1 MIHAPR
7 SGPSLSLTMGVAL
20 FAATTAT
27 AADRVLTCSDDRWSY
42 PFAFSPPPAT
52 RPTASVFSAPLGSG
66 FDYRDGEM
74 LLRFRNT
81 TTPGDPNYVPANGNP
96 ERYGFTGAKVV
107 IHHAPGTY
115 TWDTRTP
122 AINSAGRPF
131 RLEIFGM
138 GVDAA
143 AAPLTIDTWL
153 ETTPFQ
159 GQSSGLVSPP
169 GQRRNPHPLS
179 IDAGAAE
186 QSEANNIDATPWG
199 LGLPV
204 YGNAPGEYT
213 PGVATTDAFPIT
225 FTLDVSNPRVK
236 SYIQQGLV
244 SGGVEFVVC
253 STAEPPPMTI
263 NDTIPVL
270 STKDASATIPAPY
283 MILENFT
290 LPSAAENWS
299 LYE

>member
-1 MIHAPR
+1 MIPSSLR
-7 SGPSLSLTMGVAL
+7 SLAAL
-20 FAATTAT
+20 GAAAFLAAQASSAA
-27 AADRVLTCSDDRWSY
+27 AADRILTCSDDRWSY
-42 PFAFSPPPAT
+42 PFAFSPSPAT
-52 RPTASVFSAPLGSG
+52 RTTASVFSAPLASG
-66 FDYRDGEM
+66 FDYRDGQM

-81 TTPGDPNYVPANGNP
+81 TTPGDPNYVPANGDP
-96 ERYGFTGAKVV
+96 DRYGFTGAKVV

-122 AINSAGRPF
+122 ATNSAGRPF

-143 AAPLTIDTWL
+143 AAPLTIDTWV
-153 ETTPFQ
+153 ETTAFQ
-159 GQSSGLVSPP
+159 GQSSGLVTPS
-169 GQRRNPHPLS
+169 GQRRNPHPLN

-186 QSEANNIDATPWG
+186 QSEANNIDAVPWG
-199 LGLPV
+199 LGLPE
-204 YGNAPGEYT
+204 YGTAAGEYT
-213 PGVATTDAFPIT
+213 PGVAATAAFPIT
-225 FTLDVSNPRVK
+225 FTLDVSNPRVRAF
-236 SYIQQGLV
+236 IQEGLV

-270 STKDASATIPAPY
+270 STKDAAPTIPGPY
-283 MILENFT
+283 MVLENFT
-290 LPSAAENWS
+290 LPSAAGNWS

>member
-1 MIHAPR
+1 MLYHAR
-7 SGPSLSLTMGVAL
+7 HLSAAAL
-20 FAATTAT
+20 AAGILVLGASTVPGD
-27 AADRVLTCSDDRWSY
+27 DRILTCSDDRWSY

-52 RPTASVFSAPLGSG
+52 RPTASVFSAPLASG

-81 TTPGDPNYVPANGNP
+81 TTPGDPNYIPANGDP
-96 ERYGFTGAKVV
+96 SRYGFTGAKVV

-138 GVDAA
+138 GVDAG

-159 GQSSGLVSPP
+159 GQSNGLVTPP

-179 IDAGAAE
+179 IDENAAE
-186 QSEANNIDATPWG
+186 PSEANNIDATPWG

-204 YGNAPGEYT
+204 YGTAPGEYT
-213 PGVATTDAFPIT
+213 PGVAAADAFPIT
-225 FTLDVSNPRVK
+225 FTLDVSNPRVRR
-236 SYIQQGLV
+236 YIQEGLA
-244 SGGVEFVVC
+244 SRGVEFVVC

-270 STKDASATIPAPY
+270 STKDASGIPAPY

-290 LPSAAENWS
+290 LPSAAGNWQ